1 MRKVRILKQEY
12 NPELKKYVPVIG
24 AEGEFHQFGSSF
36 AEYENGA
43 VQFSTAIVELPDG
56 TVRNVDVALIQF
68 LDKGETQ

>member
-1 MRKVRILKQEY
+1 MRKVRILKREY
-12 NPELKKYVPVIG
+12 NPALRKYVQATE

-56 TVRNVDVALIQF
+56 TIRNVDADMIQF
-68 LDKGETQ
+68 LDKGETP